1 MGVFTEAE
9 IEYLRSQRLGRL
21 ATVNA
26 SGEPHVVPVG
36 FRYNADLDT
45 IDIGGHNLARSKK
58 FRDAKRNGQVAFVVD
73 DVLPPWQARGVEVRG
88 RAEAFSGL
96 DLVGIQ
102 DHPYQ
107 RRFLDTW
114 TLIST
119 LVPVTE
125 RVRFFPDVANL
136 PLRPPAML
144 AKAAASLDVLS
155 GGRVEMGL
163 GAGAFWD
170 AIEAM
175 DGPRRSPGEA
185 VRSVEEAI
193 KVMRLVWS
201 DERSLRFDGELYSL
215 KGMRPGP
222 RPVHAIGIWVGAA
235 GPRMLRLVGLLADG
249 WVPSLFWAPPERLP
263 ELHERI
269 DEGVAE
275 AGRKRE
281 DIKRVYNLS
290 GSIGPEGD
298 GLLEGPISKW
308 VEQLT
313 QFALESGMDTFI
325 YWPSEDHVR
334 QVEV

>member
-1 MGVFTEAE
+1 MTDYGRELEFGVSAE
-9 IEYLRSQRLGRL
+9 PL
-21 ATVNA
+21 ADPPDHA
-26 SGEPHVVPVG
+26 A
-36 FRYNADLDT
+36 RIARAAD
-45 IDIGGHNLARSKK
+45 
-58 FRDAKRNGQVAFVVD
+58 
-73 DVLPPWQARGVEVRG
+73 
-88 RAEAFSGL
+88 RAGL

-155 GGRVEMGL
+155 GGRVEVGL

-170 AIEAM
+170 AIVAM
-175 DGPRRSPGEA
+175 DGPRRSPAEA

-193 KVMRLVWS
+193 QVMRLVWS
-201 DERSLRFDGELYSL
+201 EERSLRFDGEIYGLN
-215 KGMRPGP
+215 GMRPGP
-222 RPVHAIGIWVGAA
+222 RPVHDIGIWVGAA
-235 GPRMLRLVGLLADG
+235 GPRMLNLVGRLADG

-269 DEGVAE
+269 DAGAAE
-275 AGRKRE
+275 AGRKPAE
-281 DIKRVYNLS
+281 IKRVYNLS
-290 GSIGPEGD
+290 GRIGGEGD
-298 GLLEGPISKW
+298 GLLEGPASTW
-308 VEQLT
+308 TSQLT
-313 QFALESGMDTFI
+313 RFALESGMDTFI
-325 YWPSEDHVR
+325 YWPTEDHER
-334 QVEV
+334 QVEVFANEVVPAVREAVAKERRD

>member
-1 MGVFTEAE
+1 MND
-9 IEYLRSQRLGRL
+9 YGRGLEFGASVEPL
-21 ATVNA
+21 ADPPDRAARIANT
-26 SGEPHVVPVG
+26 
-36 FRYNADLDT
+36 AD
-45 IDIGGHNLARSKK
+45 
-58 FRDAKRNGQVAFVVD
+58 
-73 DVLPPWQARGVEVRG
+73 
-88 RAEAFSGL
+88 RAGL

-125 RVRFFPDVANL
+125 HVRFFPDVANL

-155 GGRVEMGL
+155 SGRVEIGL

-222 RPVHAIGIWVGAA
+222 RPVHDIGIWIGAG
-235 GPRMLRLVGLLADG
+235 GPRMLKLVGRLADG
-249 WVPSLFWAPPERLP
+249 WVPSLFWAPPEKLP
-263 ELHERI
+263 ELHKRI
-269 DEGVAE
+269 DEGTAE
-275 AGRKRE
+275 AGRRPE
-281 DIKRVYNLS
+281 EIKRVYNLS
-290 GSIGPEGD
+290 GNIGAEGD
-298 GLLEGPISKW
+298 GLLEGPVSEW

-313 QFALESGMDTFI
+313 RFVLEFGMDTFI

-334 QVEV
+334 QIEVFAGEVVPAVREAVAGERTPTSARA

>member
-1 MGVFTEAE
+1 MADYGRELEFGV
-9 IEYLRSQRLGRL
+9 S
-21 ATVNA
+21 
-26 SGEPHVVPVG
+26 VVPL
-36 FRYNADLDT
+36 ADPPDWA
-45 IDIGGHNLARSKK
+45 ARIV
-58 FRDAKRNGQVAFVVD
+58 VAAD
-73 DVLPPWQARGVEVRG
+73 
-88 RAEAFSGL
+88 RAGL

-125 RVRFFPDVANL
+125 RIRFFPDVASL

-170 AIEAM
+170 AIVGM

-201 DERSLRFDGELYSL
+201 DESSLRFEGEIYSL
-215 KGMRPGP
+215 RGMRPGP
-222 RPVHAIGIWVGAA
+222 RPVHQIGIWVGAY
-235 GPRMLRLVGLLADG
+235 GPRMLALIGRLADG
-249 WVPSLFWAPPERLP
+249 WIPSYGYAPPGRIP
-263 ELHERI
+263 EMQRRI
-269 DEGVAE
+269 DGGAE
-275 AGRKRE
+275 QAGREPTR
-281 DIKRVYNLS
+281 IRRAYNLS
-290 GSIGPEGD
+290 GRIGEGGD
-298 GLLEGPISKW
+298 GPLDGPISQW
-308 VEQLT
+308 VEELT
-313 QFALESGMDTFI
+313 RFALELGMDTFI
-325 YWPSEDHVR
+325 YWPQDDHVG
-334 QVEV
+334 QVEVFAQEVVPAVREAVAAER